1 MSSVRSNGAALQ
13 SPVGFRFGDF
23 EYDPQRRELRK
34 HGIRARLQPQ
44 PLAILLALLES
55 PGTLVSREELRLRLW
70 GSGTFVEFE
79 QGLNSAIKRL
89 RDAICDSADEPRY
102 IETIPGEGYRF
113 IAAVERVFAA
123 SEWER
128 FSMPA
133 ERGRSSPV
141 PLYGQL
147 ADDRQFELGNS
158 TSLRLPAKSVT
169 RPYWSALSAI
179 IAVLSLAIIGLRS
192 HNQPTTHLRA
202 QDWVL
207 VSQFD
212 NRTGEP
218 GLDDIAS
225 YTLKAELSSSRL
237 VRIVSPERIQ
247 QVLQMMKRPPNATV
261 DGAVGR
267 EICLRDGSI
276 KALITGRIAKIGQ
289 RYLIN
294 VLIVDPATDV
304 AVKGFTEEAADQV
317 GLLHSIRQ
325 LSNSVR
331 EQLGEALPLIHHDTN
346 HLEPVTTAS
355 LHALRLYSAAAA
367 PSAGDDAQVDELLS
381 AALREDPQFASAY
394 IGLAWASLNRDKP
407 KETWLPAARRALGLA
422 DNLPERE
429 RFFIRG
435 SYNQMVGN
443 PAEAVSAYESLL
455 QLDPHHLDALQ
466 HLYELTH
473 RKELLYRLADIN
485 ADSFEWNR
493 RAWIKSNAE
502 DDVPAEQRFAMRAEQ
517 LATPANLESAP
528 VPAEAAVKLAGAY
541 RYLRRGDLGRAQA
554 EAGRASAEFDV
565 LGPRGKNSLA
575 IAEGNFYFFLGE
587 LQKADSW
594 YARTDPVSK
603 RFYSSVLAEA
613 RGAPFSP
620 SLVRIWDQDATFCLF
635 DPEFAVKLA
644 SAGDFRWAEK
654 LAGPQEAAL
663 DIARAG
669 LSDYGSLA
677 RGGIE
682 LYRGNVKNAITSL
695 KRANADL
702 RAGPSI
708 DVRIVGTRL
717 IAAETLASA
726 LERKGE
732 IRAAAEVLEPFET
745 NLVFDPE
752 DVLASPAEAWFHL
765 ARLYRKL
772 GRIDEANRIESE
784 LRVLFADADRDYQ
797 LARLLLQSSPSQ

>member
-1 MSSVRSNGAALQ
+1 M
-13 SPVGFRFGDF
+13 
-23 EYDPQRRELRK
+23 
-34 HGIRARLQPQ
+34 
-44 PLAILLALLES
+44 
-55 PGTLVSREELRLRLW
+55 SREELRLRLW

-133 ERGRSSPV
+133 ERGRSLPV
-141 PLYGQL
+141 PPSGQL

-169 RPYWSALSAI
+169 RPYWLALSAI
-179 IAVLSLAIIGLRS
+179 IAVLSLAIVGLRS

-202 QDWVL
+202 QDWIL

-218 GLDDIAS
+218 GLDDIVS

-289 RYLIN
+289 RYLIS
-294 VLIVDPATDV
+294 VLIVEPATDV

-317 GLLHSIRQ
+317 GLLHSVRQ

-331 EQLGEALPLIHHDTN
+331 EQLGEALPLMHHDTN

-355 LHALRLYSAAAA
+355 LPALRLYSAAAA
-367 PSAGDDAQVDELLS
+367 ATAGDDAQVDDLLA
-381 AALREDPQFASAY
+381 AALREDPKFASAY
-394 IGLAWASLNRDKP
+394 IQLAWASMNRGKP
-407 KETWLPAARRALGLA
+407 KETWLTAAQRALELA
-422 DNLPERE
+422 DNLPDRE
-429 RFFIRG
+429 RYFIRG
-435 SYNQMVGN
+435 SYNQLVGN
-443 PAEAVSAYESLL
+443 RAEAVSAYESVL
-455 QLDPHHLDALQ
+455 QLDPDDREALE
-466 HLYELTH
+466 HLYELTR
-473 RKELLYRLADIN
+473 RKELLYRLAADIYG
-485 ADSFEWNR
+485 DSFEWNR
-493 RAWIKSNAE
+493 QAWIKSNAE
-502 DDVPAEQRFAMRAEQ
+502 SDAPAEQRFAMRAQQ
-517 LATPANLESAP
+517 LATSANLEAALDP
-528 VPAEAAVKLAGAY
+528 FEAAVKLAGAY
-541 RYLRRGDLGRAQA
+541 HYLKLGELRLAQA
-554 EAGRASAEFDV
+554 EAERASVEFDV
-565 LGPRGKNSLA
+565 LGPRGKISLA
-575 IAEGNFYFFLGE
+575 IAEGNFYFFLGK

-603 RFYSSVLAEA
+603 RFYSAVLAEA
-613 RGAPFSP
+613 RGVPFSP
-620 SLVRIWDQDATFCLF
+620 SLVRIWDQDATFCIF
-635 DPEFAVKLA
+635 DPELAVKLA

-654 LAGPQEAAL
+654 LSRPLETAL
-663 DIARAG
+663 DIARAA
-669 LSDYGSLA
+669 LSDYSSLSK
-677 RGGIE
+677 GTIE
-682 LYRGNVKNAITSL
+682 LYRGNVKNAITLL

-708 DVRIVGTRL
+708 DMCIVGTRL
-717 IAAETLASA
+717 IAV
-726 LERKGE
+726 RHW
-732 IRAAAEVLEPFET
+732 P
-745 NLVFDPE
+745 
-752 DVLASPAEAWFHL
+752 
-765 ARLYRKL
+765 ARLK
-772 GRIDEANRIESE
+772 GRVRSMQRRRFWSRLKRIPYLT
-784 LRVLFADADRDYQ
+784 LRMFSDRP
-797 LARLLLQSSPSQ
+797 RLHGSTWPSCIENSDV